1 MRFSVF
7 IEENLDAI
15 VAEWEG
21 FARTLLP
28 AAKTLS
34 DLVRMALTAGVFQS
48 NPDAS

>member
-28 AAKTLS
+28 ASKTLS
-34 DLVRMALTAGVFQS
+34 DLTLRDHCREILLAIV
-48 NPDAS
+48 